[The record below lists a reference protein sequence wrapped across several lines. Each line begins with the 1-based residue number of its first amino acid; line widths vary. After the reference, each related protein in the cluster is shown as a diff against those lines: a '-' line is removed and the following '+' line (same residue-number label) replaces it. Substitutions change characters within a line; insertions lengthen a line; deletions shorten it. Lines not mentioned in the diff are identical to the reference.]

1 MADRRI
7 ALAVAVLAVVA
18 LTGALG
24 ALATTTPASPTPPP
38 SERPAATASTEAG
51 EQPDGGRGFGSLH
64 DRGLT
69 GENVTVGVVDVTGFD
84 TDRPPLTRSV
94 RAARA
99 FGTGSVDGGQ
109 TGHGTAAATVVAR
122 TAPDATLYLARV
134 DGIDSYRRAVRW
146 LRRAGVDVV
155 VAPVSFYGHPGDGT
169 GEAARVAQRATDA
182 GTVFVAP
189 AGNLAASHW
198 RGTYD
203 AAGTANGTVLFGGE
217 DSESPVRRTAIG
229 GGTDVTVWLSWD
241 RAHADEDYTAELYW
255 TNGTA
260 TRLVARSQPYP
271 GDDVPNERIVA
282 DVSPGRYFLV
292 VRGPA
297 DPTGARLRLVSPTH
311 EFSQARPS
319 GSVVAPGTARGV
331 VTVGAYDTRVERV
344 EPFSSRGPTLDGR
357 PGVDVVAPD
366 RRFAGLT
373 ENGFVGSSAAAPYV
387 GGVAALM
394 LDADGSLSPRHVELL
409 LELTARD
416 VGPPGVDYASGHGL
430 ADPRG
435 AVGAAENE
443 TAGG

>member
-1 MADRRI
+1 MADRRAALAAT
-7 ALAVAVLAVVA
+7 ALAVLA
-18 LTGALG
+18 LTAVLG
-24 ALATTTPASPTPPP
+24 ALATTVPTSPAPPTSDRPVTTPPTDAD
-38 SERPAATASTEAG
+38 EVAT
-51 EQPDGGRGFGSLH
+51 GGRGLASLH
-64 DRGLT
+64 ERGLT
-69 GENVTVGVVDVTGFD
+69 GENVSVGVVDVTGFD
-84 TDRPPLTRSV
+84 TDRAPLTRSV

-99 FGTGSVDGGQ
+99 FGTGTVDDGQ
-109 TGHGTAAATVVAR
+109 TAHGTAAATVVAR

-134 DGIDSYRRAVRW
+134 DGIDGYRQAVRW
-146 LRRAGVDVV
+146 LRREGVDVI
-155 VAPVSFYGHPGDGT
+155 VAPVSFYGHPGDGS
-169 GEAARVAQRATDA
+169 GEAARVAQRAADA

-189 AGNLAASHW
+189 AGNLAAAHW

-203 AAGTANGTVLFGGE
+203 AAGSENGTVVFDRDDGT
-217 DSESPVRRTAIG
+217 PVRRTAIG

-271 GDDVPNERIVA
+271 ADDVPNERIVA

-292 VRGPA
+292 VRGPT

-311 EFSQARPS
+311 EFSRARAS

-331 VTVGAYDTRVERV
+331 FTVGAYDTRVDRV

-366 RRFAGLT
+366 RRFADLT
-373 ENGFVGSSAAAPYV
+373 ESGFVGSSAAAPYV
-387 GGVAALM
+387 GAMAAL
-394 LDADGSLSPRHVELL
+394 LLEADESLSPRHVELL

-416 VGPPGVDYASGHGL
+416 VGPPGADYASGHGL
-430 ADPRG
+430 VDPRA
-435 AVGAAENE
+435 AVRAAENE